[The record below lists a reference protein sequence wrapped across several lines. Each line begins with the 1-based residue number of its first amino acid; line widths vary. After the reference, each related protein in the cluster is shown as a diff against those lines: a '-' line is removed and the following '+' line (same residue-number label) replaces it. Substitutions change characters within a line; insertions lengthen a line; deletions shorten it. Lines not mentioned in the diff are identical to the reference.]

1 MPLGQYSNTPVIN
14 DNEQLIKEVNMTN
27 DNQQSLPIYNEEHLT
42 KMLADVPQHKPITLP
57 EAIAYEYIDIED
69 PKLGL
74 SNDIIQYI
82 KHLFRPLSDQS
93 TSNLIRIK
101 RSGEYLTDINLTETN
116 PFEKFN
122 INEPYI
128 YQLQQLFE
136 PTLDFNEKQFRLLTD
151 TILNNKEQYDQLQF
165 DIAPTSLPIYDIKES
180 STNDFSQSDSGYSM
194 TTATHES
201 LASKIKIEFEPINQ
215 DIPIPPIRSDLYEGE
230 KIDLDKA
237 TQEELDKY
245 ELNHDLIQIIKSDF
259 NVSDKTVG
267 QAILS
272 HELRLDSTDPS
283 DIARLH
289 SLGIDKEQARILTA
303 FFFPKHT
310 RIIAYSPEPGRFV
323 EAQTTYN
330 PDYPNYKTDTT
341 IIQIQEKQL
350 SSDHLAKQRNIH
362 DDRTSPILSEQI
374 TQSETSV
381 PISSSEI
388 VSTTTSKETLSS
400 PPPPPSP
407 PPPTTTTTATVTATA
422 PIKKRKSSGSGS
434 LLACFKSKKP
444 KAGTEQQGQATI
456 QPTTIVSGTNISQQP
471 VKPIEAKPVI
481 DYSITPDG
489 KRIYIDAFRDRP
501 GLDMSYKPNDFEN
514 RFVLPIA
521 KPASEYERPVTPEME
536 RITVESK
543 SIEHEPMIHL
553 EPRPPVIEPVYVQ
566 PEKTQTI
573 VPLTKTDEVTKITKK
588 PSIDLH
594 GAAVNLPDVE
604 LVQPGPLPT
613 LSIKKQDKTKKVKK
627 TSGGL
632 CASCF
637 STKAKEKTKQK
648 ETISGTIRAPIEQKK
663 SFEEEKKED
672 FSSPVIIKT
681 PVIESPSLT
690 STTIN
695 EPILPKVNIDIF
707 RERNFQKTA
716 ENPPHPE
723 QQLGGTIEKIMPII
737 EPHQQSSSSEPLPSP
752 SPPPLTTTT
761 TTSGSPVTS
770 PGIKDTS
777 IFSRV
782 NIDVFK
788 ERNFQKNAENLPQ
801 PEQRLD
807 ETIEKIIPTV
817 EPPPQP
823 SSSEPLP
830 SPPPPPPLT
839 TATTTTATTSG
850 SPVTSS
856 GIKDTSI
863 FSRVNIDSFKER
875 NFEKSPEK
883 LPQPEQRLDE
893 TIEKII
899 PVIEPHQ
906 QSSSSEPLPPP
917 SPPVTTTTTTT
928 TTATTS
934 GSPVTSPG
942 IKDTSIFSRVN
953 IDTFKERTF
962 SKPSENPPKPEE
974 YLNAIDQNIVSLPE
988 ESHYES
994 PTSEP
999 IQPPLAEIKPIE
1011 STTKDSSSFSPINID
1026 AFKER
1031 TFEEGF
1037 ESLPKPKEEEHLDTT
1052 NVTLTSSHEE
1062 PHYELPKNE
1071 PIQTQIP
1078 IRTTFESIPKDSSI
1092 FSRVNIDKFKER
1104 TFEKSPKNFP
1114 KPEIYSDI
1122 TIEKGIPTEEPYY
1135 QLPSSEPVPPPII
1148 PIENEYSTVD
1158 RDTYDVPRTIELQQI
1173 TSPSEIKTDVKTIT
1187 DEPMI
1192 PSTIDIQ
1199 KSSGDFLT
1207 NKTVE
1212 EKVKIDKISPVTTDI
1227 TPSTDIK
1234 GTKIQH
1240 PLTHSKKTKKS
1251 KEKKPKTEKKS
1262 GVLSTF
1268 FQHNKQKSKVP
1279 ALDLPPVERDL
1290 SSNTQL
1296 CPTYQ
1301 SDNNPL
1307 HIPSTNLPKLDIPLP
1322 TYDRPEV
1329 NMTTGKIKQ
1338 TSEFAVPIIDLTP
1351 IPNLNVSE
1359 DNKQLIDTTSD
1370 HMKIPNVQLPNLQF
1384 TNDDEQKI
1392 NKLSHTEIQT
1402 KIEEIPKLPTIENDQ
1417 KNLPIQTETII
1428 PKLSSFDKTEI
1439 SIKPE
1444 LSPIEQKITINET
1457 NIDQLSKPSV
1467 TIENKTSPNFNFQL
1481 PPTEPVSISSKT
1493 SASSP
1498 PSFDDNVPSQ
1508 IISTRKP
1515 SEKQLIETKSEPRK
1529 KSSILSLCSCF
1540 SNKSTPSKD
1549 KIPSIQAPKTN
1560 LPEVNIPPS
1569 SSNISSTLKTQGSL
1583 RAPSNNLPQL
1593 DLTPTSVEPVTVP
1606 TIHIQD
1612 KKQEEIQAPRVE
1624 KQLGEE
1630 KIKVQTDTPTAL
1642 IETQKVKDIQLL
1654 NYVEAITSEIL
1665 QL

>member
-1 MPLGQYSNTPVIN
+1 MPNLETFDLYVKKQGKANEGEEKVEWATLETLTSHSVMPRLRRYSF
-14 DNEQLIKEVNMTN
+14 
-27 DNQQSLPIYNEEHLT
+27 IYNLSISDEIQHIFQSSLFNNDKRHIRIQFALHINSLT
-42 KMLADVPQHKPITLP
+42 SIDLSDI
-57 EAIAYEYIDIED
+57 IDICNIHSTHYNNIFVQYNDED
-69 PKLGL
+69 KSKLH
-74 SNDIIQYI
+74 YT
-82 KHLFRPLSDQS
+82 LF
-93 TSNLIRIK
+93 TSSWPSWTIFWMNHHNVAP
-101 RSGEYLTDINLTETN
+101 RSGVYQLGIKSPNISLHSLGKLCSDANELVCQHPASFSMVDSLIMTPTALINLRCLEIHN
-116 PFEKFN
+116 VVPGLE
-122 INEPYI
+122 
-128 YQLQQLFE
+128 LLF
-136 PTLDFNEKQFRLLTD
+136 DGNM
-151 TILNNKEQYDQLQF
+151 
-165 DIAPTSLPIYDIKES
+165 LP
-180 STNDFSQSDSGYSM
+180 
-194 TTATHES
+194 
-201 LASKIKIEFEPINQ
+201 
-215 DIPIPPIRSDLYEGE
+215 
-230 KIDLDKA
+230 
-237 TQEELDKY
+237 
-245 ELNHDLIQIIKSDF
+245 
-259 NVSDKTVG
+259 
-267 QAILS
+267 
-272 HELRLDSTDPS
+272 
-283 DIARLH
+283 RLH
-289 SLGIDKEQARILTA
+289 SLRGLIIPLFVA
-303 FFFPKHT
+303 FAS
-310 RIIAYSPEPGRFV
+310 RAN
-323 EAQTTYN
+323 QM
-330 PDYPNYKTDTT
+330 KTLDTV
-341 IIQIQEKQL
+341 
-350 SSDHLAKQRNIH
+350 DHLAITDQGSNEERCFSFKQWHIVLDALPRL
-362 DDRTSPILSEQI
+362 RTL
-374 TQSETSV
+374 
-381 PISSSEI
+381 
-388 VSTTTSKETLSS
+388 
-400 PPPPPSP
+400 
-407 PPPTTTTTATVTATA
+407 
-422 PIKKRKSSGSGS
+422 
-434 LLACFKSKKP
+434 
-444 KAGTEQQGQATI
+444 
-456 QPTTIVSGTNISQQP
+456 
-471 VKPIEAKPVI
+471 
-481 DYSITPDG
+481 
-489 KRIYIDAFRDRP
+489 
-501 GLDMSYKPNDFEN
+501 
-514 RFVLPIA
+514 
-521 KPASEYERPVTPEME
+521 
-536 RITVESK
+536 
-543 SIEHEPMIHL
+543 
-553 EPRPPVIEPVYVQ
+553 
-566 PEKTQTI
+566 
-573 VPLTKTDEVTKITKK
+573 
-588 PSIDLH
+588 
-594 GAAVNLPDVE
+594 
-604 LVQPGPLPT
+604 LVQLHNGKCPPMVMADLFVNY
-613 LSIKKQDKTKKVKK
+613 IKRT
-627 TSGGL
+627 T
-632 CASCF
+632 
-637 STKAKEKTKQK
+637 
-648 ETISGTIRAPIEQKK
+648 RAPLNLFSCCIDHN
-663 SFEEEKKED
+663 SDGNNKED
-672 FSSPVIIKT
+672 FIIYLEER
-681 PVIESPSLT
+681 IE
-690 STTIN
+690 
-695 EPILPKVNIDIF
+695 
-707 RERNFQKTA
+707 
-716 ENPPHPE
+716 
-723 QQLGGTIEKIMPII
+723 M
-737 EPHQQSSSSEPLPSP
+737 
-752 SPPPLTTTT
+752 
-761 TTSGSPVTS
+761 
-770 PGIKDTS
+770 
-777 IFSRV
+777 
-782 NIDVFK
+782 
-788 ERNFQKNAENLPQ
+788 
-801 PEQRLD
+801 
-807 ETIEKIIPTV
+807 
-817 EPPPQP
+817 
-823 SSSEPLP
+823 
-830 SPPPPPPLT
+830 
-839 TATTTTATTSG
+839 
-850 SPVTSS
+850 
-856 GIKDTSI
+856 
-863 FSRVNIDSFKER
+863 
-875 NFEKSPEK
+875 
-883 LPQPEQRLDE
+883 
-893 TIEKII
+893 
-899 PVIEPHQ
+899 
-906 QSSSSEPLPPP
+906 
-917 SPPVTTTTTTT
+917 
-928 TTATTS
+928 
-934 GSPVTSPG
+934 
-942 IKDTSIFSRVN
+942 
-953 IDTFKERTF
+953 
-962 SKPSENPPKPEE
+962 NPPKPEE

-1642 IETQKVKDIQLL
+1642 IETQKVKDIQVRLQKKI
-1654 NYVEAITSEIL
+1654 YTVECKNNCR
-1665 QL
+1665 